1 MTCLKNI
8 AILGSSGGN
17 LYSLGGKYPNQLLT
31 EVIAQAEAAKM
42 NVSAIQFIGAE
53 VSMDTAKDH
62 TKASLYTLKDNKPKA
77 ISQASLK
84 DMNLEAEE
92 LDAEIA
98 NKIKSGLIDGLILMS
113 VDPDHANKHA
123 ILAAAEM
130 RIPIVGTGGTS
141 MANVGSKKGNV
152 ISVSGTTGT
161 TNRTR
166 AISFVASLAKHWDIK
181 YRPVF
186 TQIGDHDR
194 KSENPLKRINI
205 RGIMISSL
213 PAFISLA
220 LILALSKIPMFAGLG
235 DVFDIIIKA
244 LPVVIAVIA
253 AKQVSDLDEVSIVAG
268 IIAGVLSIDGGI
280 IGGMLGGIGAGLL
293 VQFLFTQCV
302 RWRFPMTTVNI
313 VAGGLSGI
321 ISGLVI
327 FYILGPIALMAGD
340 SIKLLIEQTVAFSPI
355 LAGTIAGLLIWPA
368 ILVGVYHAAILP
380 IVLLEMEQTGASF
393 LGAVDI
399 VALVVVAAGINLAN
413 IIFPRNKSEAAVATP
428 GFLINLGFGT
438 FVESAYPFMFSN
450 KVVFTGAILS
460 GGIGGM
466 LVGIFNVKGTAYL
479 PTFVAPF
486 ASNNM
491 FGLIIA
497 MLASLTCAFIIT
509 TIANKTFKEKK
520 GEKQAT

>member
-1 MTCLKNI
+1 MKNI

-17 LYSLGGKYPNQLLT
+17 LYSLGGKYPKQLLA
-31 EVIAQAEAAKM
+31 EIIAQAVAAKI
-42 NVSAIQFIGAE
+42 NVSTVQFVGAE
-53 VSMDTAKDH
+53 TSMDTAKNH
-62 TKASLYTLKDNKPKA
+62 TKAALYTLIKNKPES
-77 ISQASLK
+77 IFRGSLEETNK
-84 DMNLEAEE
+84 EAER
-92 LDAEIA
+92 LDEEIA
-98 NKIKSGLIDGLILMS
+98 KKIKSGIIDGLILMS
-113 VDPDHANKHA
+113 VQPEGANKQA
-123 ILAAAEM
+123 ILAAVEKG
-130 RIPIVGTGGTS
+130 IPIVGTGGTS
-141 MANVGSKKGNV
+141 MASVGSKKGNV

-166 AISFVASLAKHWDIK
+166 AISFVASLAKHWGIK

-186 TQIGDHDR
+186 THMSENDR

-213 PAFISLA
+213 PAFISMA
-220 LILALSKIPMFAGLG
+220 LILALSKIPIFTGLT
-235 DVFDIIIKA
+235 DVFDMIITA
-244 LPVVIAVIA
+244 LPVVIAAIA

-268 IIAGVLSIDGGI
+268 IIAGILSIDGGI

-302 RWRFPMTTVNI
+302 KWRFPMTTVNI

-327 FYILGPIALMAGD
+327 YYILGPIALLAGD
-340 SIKLLIEQTVAFSPI
+340 SIKLLIEQTVAFSPM

-368 ILVGVYHAAILP
+368 ILGGVYHAAILP

-393 LGAVDI
+393 LGAVDM

-413 IIFPRNKSEAAVATP
+413 IIFPKNKGEAAVATP
-428 GFLINLGFGT
+428 GFLINMGFGT

-450 KVVFTGAILS
+450 KIVFGGAILS

-491 FGLIIA
+491 IGLIIA
-497 MLASLTCAFIIT
+497 MLTSLISAFVIT
-509 TIANKTFKEKK
+509 TIANKTSRQKTSDR
-520 GEKQAT
+520 QPL